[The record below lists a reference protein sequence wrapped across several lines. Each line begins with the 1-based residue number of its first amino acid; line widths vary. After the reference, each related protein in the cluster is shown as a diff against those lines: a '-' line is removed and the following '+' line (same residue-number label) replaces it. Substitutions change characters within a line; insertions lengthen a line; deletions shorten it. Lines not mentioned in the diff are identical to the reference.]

1 MRQIHYPGAITIAKA
16 MPCTTIAFVV
26 FVVMALDGAVGF
38 PAALHRVVTILSLPV
53 VFIAYPVSLVFLI
66 VGNNM
71 FDGPFP
77 TWFFAVSFP
86 FRLIPFLFCD
96 LLVHG
101 LRRTWVTV
109 G

>member
-1 MRQIHYPGAITIAKA
+1 
-16 MPCTTIAFVV
+16 
-26 FVVMALDGAVGF
+26 MALDGAVGF